1 MPDSESAGESDSP
14 EAQAAAGPV
23 TVPRE
28 RGHSLSLGRLGPS
41 LHYTALRHSLA
52 SLDTRM

>member
-1 MPDSESAGESDSP
+1 MPDSESGESDSP

-23 TVPRE
+23 TVPRV

-52 SLDTRM
+52 SLDTRL

>member
-1 MPDSESAGESDSP
+1 MPDSESGESDSP

-28 RGHSLSLGRLGPS
+28 GGTLSL
-41 LHYTALRHSLA
+41 LA
-52 SLDTRM
+52 A